1 MPEQSASHL
10 TAAPEDRHVAVDSDL
25 LHLRIAG
32 ARSTLPPIVLEAGNG
47 SVIESWGLVAQ
58 HLEPHTRVLSY
69 ERAGVGSSEGTG
81 AECTKVAARLAG
93 LLQSPP
99 VKRQLGRPV
108 ILAGHSL
115 GGLYARYFAATHPE
129 DVVAL
134 VMIDTTPDDVVM
146 PKGLL
151 RISYALLW
159 GVYLLTRTGIPQWWL
174 RRKSDPDA
182 RPGFTEASLKALARA
197 HHIRA
202 VQAETQVLHV
212 TQKEVAAQGLPKGI
226 PVLCV
231 SAGQRP
237 RIVRD
242 AIVPFQ
248 RYHDHLASAGTP
260 PLSRHHCIQAATHM
274 SLLSNPAHAE
284 ILGRLILEFA
294 YGISQSHT
302 PAAGAEV
309 PA

>member
-1 MPEQSASHL
+1 MPEQSASPL
-10 TAAPEDRHVAVDSDL
+10 PAPEDRHIAVDGDP
-25 LHLRIAG
+25 LHVRIDG
-32 ARSTLPPIVLEAGNG
+32 VQSMLPPIVLEAGNG
-47 SVIESWGLVAQ
+47 SILESWGLVAE
-58 HLEPHTRVLSY
+58 HLLPHTRVLSY
-69 ERAGVGSSEGTG
+69 ERAGVGSSRGKG

-99 VKRQLGRPV
+99 VKGQLGQPV

-129 DVVAL
+129 DVAAL

-151 RISYALLW
+151 RLSYALLW
-159 GVYLLTRTGIPQWWL
+159 GVYLLARTGIPQWWL
-174 RRKSDPDA
+174 RRKPDPDA

-202 VQAETQVLHV
+202 VQAETQVLPV
-212 TQKEVAAQGLPKGI
+212 TQKEVAAQGLPRGI

-237 RIVRD
+237 RIVHD
-242 AIVPFQ
+242 AVVPFQ
-248 RYHDHLASAGTP
+248 RYHDRLASAGTP
-260 PLSRHHCIQAATHM
+260 PFSHHHCIQAATHM

-284 ILGRLILEFA
+284 ILARLILEFA
-294 YGISQSHT
+294 HGISQARAQ
-302 PAAGAEV
+302 AAGAEV